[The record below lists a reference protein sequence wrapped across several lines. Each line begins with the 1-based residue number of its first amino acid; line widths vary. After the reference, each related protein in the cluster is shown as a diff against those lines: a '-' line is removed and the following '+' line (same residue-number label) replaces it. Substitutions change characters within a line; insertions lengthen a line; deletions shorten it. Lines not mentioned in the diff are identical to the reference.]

1 VSELRA
7 EYGSTPV
14 TPAPARRDVTR
25 WATTLPEDA
34 RVDLVIAVNE
44 LVTNS
49 VRRGPSDADTA

>member
-1 VSELRA
+1 
-7 EYGSTPV
+7 V
-14 TPAPARRDVTR
+14 TL

-49 VRRGPSDADTA
+49 VRRGPSDAHTA